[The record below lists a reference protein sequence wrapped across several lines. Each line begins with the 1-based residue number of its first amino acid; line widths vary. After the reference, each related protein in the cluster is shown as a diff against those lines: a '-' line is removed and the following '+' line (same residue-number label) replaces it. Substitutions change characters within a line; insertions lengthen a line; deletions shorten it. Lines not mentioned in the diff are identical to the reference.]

1 MSASA
6 EFMKNSKSPPSAVN
20 NLVLPLRELC
30 GLTQEQFAAKLGV
43 TVVTVNRWENYRTK
57 PTPLAIRQLRTLL
70 MEISRSENVA
80 AQAIADHLLTQ
91 YFPGNTP

>member
-1 MSASA
+1 
-6 EFMKNSKSPPSAVN
+6 MKNTKSPPAAVN
-20 NLVLPLRELC
+20 DLVLPLRELY

-57 PTPLAIRQLRTLL
+57 PTPLAIRQLRILL
-70 MEISRSENVA
+70 MEICQSENEA
-80 AQAIADHLLTQ
+80 AQAMADRLLTQ